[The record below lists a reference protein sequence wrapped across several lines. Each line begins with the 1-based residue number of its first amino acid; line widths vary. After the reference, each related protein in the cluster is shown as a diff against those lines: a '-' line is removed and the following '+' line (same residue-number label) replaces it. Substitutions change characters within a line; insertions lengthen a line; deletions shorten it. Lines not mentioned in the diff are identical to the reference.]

1 MRRKYISHILHYTFA
16 IVVAMTLTGC
26 NEWLELMPDDSTIE
40 EEFWQNGNQVESVVR
55 SCYRYMQEDN
65 VMQRIILW
73 GELRSDEVQNGSA
86 ISVNE
91 TDIVNANVKSSN
103 AFCNWA
109 SFYTVINYCNNVLEK
124 APGVQQ
130 LDANFD
136 DATFQAYMAEAYTL
150 RALCYFYLLRT
161 FRDVP
166 LVVESSKSD
175 DADYNVSNRDTA
187 AWVSYYQLPVSAAAF
202 SSETYPLIDQEHY
215 VLDWI
220 IDDLK
225 TAVAYAAKEWEGD
238 ENYGRVTRRAAE
250 ALLADCHLWRAS
262 INEPLDPGQA
272 ATDYRA
278 CADVCDAI
286 LAETAAMEDATLV
299 EGANLLREVF
309 YAGNSAESIF
319 ELNFTTSGHQN
330 GGTATLYGNTLK
342 SRNPHLLAAVSVQAL
357 FNLNKANS
365 DDPDYD
371 YRSKD
376 FFNPRDNHIF
386 KYEGQT
392 PPTDFGSRGATYTYR
407 GSSSQANWIFYR
419 LADIYLMKAEALAQL
434 AASANELEAVVALC
448 NQTYT
453 RACTTND
460 EVKDVLNPNVYA
472 SASDVQTLVL
482 TERQRELMF
491 EGKRWFDLLRLARRN
506 DDVTTSWQ
514 YIESRYDDDVTTIR
528 NKMSSIAAWYLPIYH
543 NEMKINAN
551 LRQNEYY
558 ESQDD

>member
-1 MRRKYISHILHYTFA
+1 MIMHLKRLYPLCL
-16 IVVAMTLTGC
+16 VAVLSLTAC
-26 NEWLELMPDDSTIE
+26 NKWLELMPDDSTIE

-91 TDIVNANVKSSN
+91 TDIVNANVKSNN
-103 AFCNWA
+103 AYCNWA
-109 SFYTVINYCNNVLEK
+109 SFYTVINFCNNVLEK
-124 APGVQQ
+124 SPSVRQ

-136 DATFQAYMAEAYTL
+136 EVTFQSYMAEAYTL

-166 LVVESSKSD
+166 LVLESSKSD
-175 DADYNVSNRDTA
+175 EMDYNVSNRDTA
-187 AWVSYYQLPVSAAAF
+187 AWIAYYKLPVSASAF
-202 SSETYPLIDQEHY
+202 TQEQYPLVDQEHY
-215 VLDWI
+215 VLDRM

-225 TAVAYAAKEWEGD
+225 TAVTFAATEWAGD
-238 ENYGRVTRRAAE
+238 ENYGRVTRRAVE
-250 ALLADCHLWRAS
+250 ALLADYYLWRAS
-262 INEPLDPGQA
+262 INQLLDAQA
-272 ATDYRA
+272 SAADYRNCVA
-278 CADVCDAI
+278 MCDAV
-286 LAETAAMEDATLV
+286 LAEMAEMEDVEPVTGATL
-299 EGANLLREVF
+299 LRQTFFE
-309 YAGNSAESIF
+309 GNSPESIF

-330 GGTATLYGNTLK
+330 NGTSTLYGNTLK
-342 SRNPHLLAAVSVQAL
+342 GRNPHLLAAVSLQAL
-357 FNLNKANS
+357 FNQHKASS
-365 DDPDYD
+365 DEADYD

-376 FFNPRDNHIF
+376 FFNARDNHIF

-392 PPTDFGSRGATYTYR
+392 PPAEFSSRNATYTYR

-419 LADIYLMKAEALAQL
+419 MADILLMKAEALAQL
-434 AASANELEAVVALC
+434 ATTAADFDAVVALC
-448 NQTYT
+448 NKTYM

-460 EVKDVLNPNVYA
+460 EVKDMLDPNSYA
-472 SASDVQTLVL
+472 SSADVQSLVL

-491 EGKRWFDLLRLARRN
+491 EGKRWFDLLRLVRRTG
-506 DDVTTSWQ
+506 DVASSWQ

-543 NEMKINAN
+543 NEIKINGN

>member
-1 MRRKYISHILHYTFA
+1 MRRNYILYIIRYTFTIA
-16 IVVAMTLTGC
+16 FAMTLTAC

-55 SCYRYMQEDN
+55 ACYRYMQEDN

-86 ISVNE
+86 ISVSE
-91 TDIVNANVKSSN
+91 TDIVNANVKSN
-103 AFCNWA
+103 NTYCNWA

-124 APGVQQ
+124 APGVRQ

-136 DATFQAYMAEAYTL
+136 EATFKAYMAEAYTL

-166 LVVESSKSD
+166 LVLESSKSD
-175 DADYNVSNRDTA
+175 DYDYNVSNRDTA
-187 AWVSYYQLPVSAAAF
+187 AWVAYYQLPVSAASF
-202 SSETYPLIDQEHY
+202 TSQQYPLVDQEHY
-215 VLDWI
+215 VVDKM

-225 TAVAYAAKEWEGD
+225 TAVEYAAKEWNDE
-238 ENYGRVTRRAAE
+238 ENYGRITRRAAE
-250 ALLADCHLWRAS
+250 ALLADFYLWRAS
-262 INEPLDPGQA
+262 INQQLAPQQST
-272 ATDYRA
+272 TDYRNCMA
-278 CADVCDAI
+278 MCDAV
-286 LAETAAMEDATLV
+286 LAETSEMEDAELV
-299 EGANLLREVF
+299 TGANLLRQVF
-309 YAGNSAESIF
+309 YDGNSTESIF

-330 GGTATLYGNTLK
+330 GGTSTLYGNTQK
-342 SRNPHLLAAVSVQAL
+342 SRNPHLLAAVSLQML
-357 FNLNKANS
+357 FNQNKAGN
-365 DDPDYD
+365 DDADYD

-392 PPTDFGSRGATYTYR
+392 PPSDFGSRNATYTYR

-419 LADIYLMKAEALAQL
+419 LADIYLMKAEALAQIAST
-434 AASANELEAVVALC
+434 AAEIEDVVTLC
-448 NQTYT
+448 NKTYI
-453 RACTTND
+453 RACTSSD
-460 EVKDVLNPNVYA
+460 EVKDQLDPNVYA
-472 SASDVQTLVL
+472 STSDVQTLVL

-506 DDVTTSWQ
+506 GDVTTSWQ

-528 NKMSSIAAWYLPIYH
+528 NKMSSIAAWYLPIYN
-543 NEMKINAN
+543 NEMKINGN